1 MQLMFKLVFI
11 NTSNKL
17 YNLELKQTPSDY
29 FIEKCKDAGYRVLC
43 VIEDEV
49 VKIKNPNIT
58 ERFLQEFSYE
68 QN

>member
-1 MQLMFKLVFI
+1 MYKIVFI
-11 NTSNKL
+11 NTQNKL
-17 YNLELKQTPSDY
+17 YKLDLHKNPSDR
-29 FIEKCKDAGYRVLC
+29 FIEKCQHAGYRVIC
-43 VIEDEV
+43 VMENEV

>member
-1 MQLMFKLVFI
+1 MFKLVFI
-11 NTSNKL
+11 NTENKL
-17 YNLELKQTPSDY
+17 YKLDLSKSPSDH

-49 VKIKNPNIT
+49 VIIKNPNIT

-68 QN
+68 N

>member
-1 MQLMFKLVFI
+1 MYKIVFI

-17 YNLELKQTPSDY
+17 YNLELKHNPSDD

-43 VIEDEV
+43 VVENEV

-58 ERFLQEFSYE
+58 ERFLQEFQYE